1 MGLRPASRKPR
12 TFVVLDESLGSAVG
26 KPRKANL
33 MLSLDEKIAVIRD
46 AVETGKQI
54 HFTYQGHRRETC
66 PHVLGTTDN
75 VWRALVWQFGGTSSK
90 GPMSIP
96 NWRDIPLADISD
108 LTTQAGE
115 WHRGEVTGT
124 RPQRAVEV
132 VVAVVSPDRAA
143 LPTRIAK
150 PRTPSLGTQRRNL
163 KTRW

>member
-1 MGLRPASRKPR
+1 MS
-12 TFVVLDESLGSAVG
+12 T
-26 KPRKANL
+26 
-33 MLSLDEKIAVIRD
+33 LDEKIAVIRD
-46 AVETGKQI
+46 AVETGKQV
-54 HFTYQGHRRETC
+54 HFTYQGHLRETC

-90 GPMSIP
+90 GPQSIP

-108 LTTQAGE
+108 LTAQEGD
-115 WHRGEVTGT
+115 WHRGEVTGM
-124 RPQRAVEV
+124 RQQHAVEH

-150 PRTPSLGTQRRNL
+150 PRTPSRAPQRRNL